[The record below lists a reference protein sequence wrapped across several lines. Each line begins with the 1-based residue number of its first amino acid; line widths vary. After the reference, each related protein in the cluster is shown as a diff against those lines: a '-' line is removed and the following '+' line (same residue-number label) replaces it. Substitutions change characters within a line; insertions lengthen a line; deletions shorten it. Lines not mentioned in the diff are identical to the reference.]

1 MKKSLPVGAVI
12 LLGST
17 IVAGCGRGVTV
28 TATPAGG
35 NPPLTQTPLVASLPR
50 LQRIHMMSLQSGW
63 AQSSTYL
70 YHTQDGGKSW
80 TRVQVLPLPSQRLMP
95 AQWAFVDPTQA
106 VMVYSR
112 PNGTIVQKE
121 TFNSGRSWIRRTIAS
136 PFGHFGGSPVPTQ
149 ITFLTPQHG
158 WLLLAPIQGM
168 NSATGALLNT
178 TNGGASWTVEVKNPT
193 TNSSPPLGRAA
204 VQFSSLTEG
213 WLVASATSTTP
224 ATLYRTTDAGVQ
236 WQSEASWIRPDQN
249 SPLIPPI
256 QQRSQVL
263 LPSILTSRVGIVKGM
278 TLWRSDTA
286 GATWT
291 RTPNL
296 QPVLPAVLNNED
308 HWVHP
313 DFVSLTTGWAAG
325 PHGLLYTTDG
335 GRNWAVQNVNPKG
348 ITLPTSARIQMIQ
361 FFSTRIGTVFVATPH
376 FRQEWLLI
384 TKNGGQQWGI
394 VFKKL

>member
-1 MKKSLPVGAVI
+1 MSKQNVVRAVLILFAGALMV
-12 LLGST
+12 
-17 IVAGCGRGVTV
+17 GCGRGVTV
-28 TATPAGG
+28 AT
-35 NPPLTQTPLVASLPR
+35 TPLEAPIPR
-50 LQRIHMMSLQSGW
+50 LQRIHMVSAQVGW
-63 AQSSTYL
+63 ALSATNL
-70 YHTQDGGKSW
+70 YHTQDGGQRW
-80 TRVQVLPLPSQRLMP
+80 IQVQVLPLPSQRLMP
-95 AQWAFVDPTQA
+95 AQWAFVNPAQA

-121 TFNSGRSWIRRTIAS
+121 TFNSGRTWIRRTIAS

-178 TNGGASWTVEVKNPT
+178 TNGGASWTVEVNNTT
-193 TNSSPPLGRAA
+193 TNATPPLGRAA

-213 WLVASATSTTP
+213 WLVASATSTTS
-224 ATLYRTTDAGVQ
+224 ATLYRTTDAGIQ
-236 WQSEASWIRPDQN
+236 WESEASWIRPDQN

-263 LPSILTSRVGIVKGM
+263 LPSVLTSRVGIVKGM

-291 RTPNL
+291 RTTNL
-296 QPVLPAVLNNED
+296 QPALPAVLNNED

-325 PHGLLYTTDG
+325 PHGLVYTTNG
-335 GRNWAVQNVNPKG
+335 GRNWAVQNMNPKG
-348 ITLPTSARIQMIQ
+348 VTLPTSARIQMIQ

-376 FRQEWLLI
+376 FHQEWLLA
-384 TKNGGQQWGI
+384 TTDGGHEWQI
-394 VFKKL
+394 VFKKSSLS